1 MRGLVTF
8 STYGD
13 YKVRIFRFV
22 SIKKIKGGDR
32 IMGMLDITDET
43 IRSVLPGGYIEC
55 PECGK
60 RIEADETECPE
71 CGAEL

>member
-1 MRGLVTF
+1 
-8 STYGD
+8 
-13 YKVRIFRFV
+13 
-22 SIKKIKGGDR
+22 
-32 IMGMLDITDET
+32 MGMLDLTDEA

-60 RIEADETECPE
+60 RIEADETECSE

>member
-1 MRGLVTF
+1 
-8 STYGD
+8 
-13 YKVRIFRFV
+13 
-22 SIKKIKGGDR
+22 
-32 IMGMLDITDET
+32 MGMLDLTDEV
-43 IRSVLPGGYIEC
+43 IRSALPGGYIDC